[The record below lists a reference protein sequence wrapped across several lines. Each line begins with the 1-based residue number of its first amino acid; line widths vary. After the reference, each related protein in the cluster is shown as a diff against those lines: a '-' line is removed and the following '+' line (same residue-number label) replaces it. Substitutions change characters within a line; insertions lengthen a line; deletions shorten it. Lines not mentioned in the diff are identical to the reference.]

1 MRVQTDKDILHNQCV
16 VYEDNKKCISKI
28 RQYLIINKG
37 KAVGIAANQLFM
49 KNRVFG
55 IWYDNKMM
63 IFVNPEIVR
72 YSGDSLQDSTEGCMS
87 IKGGKKHY
95 HLKRPTIV
103 VLKSEGREE
112 LTLTDYYATV
122 ICHEMDHLN
131 GVLISDGGA
140 HG

>member
-1 MRVQTDKDILHNQCV
+1 MKYCPLYKHFKENNNGGVMRVQTDKDILHNQCV

-37 KAVGIAANQLFM
+37 KAVGI
-49 KNRVFG
+49 
-55 IWYDNKMM
+55 
-63 IFVNPEIVR
+63 
-72 YSGDSLQDSTEGCMS
+72 QDSTEGCMS

-112 LTLTDYYATV
+112 LTFTDYYATV

-140 HG
+140 HE